1 MKLDFQTD
9 GGVGT
14 RANLGLIVLE
24 TDETMEPEFSR
35 IMDRAGVALYH
46 CRIAMAPEIRPDT
59 LMLMEKDLPASA
71 RLLPPSLQ
79 FDAIGFGCTSA
90 STVIGSDKV
99 AEAVRIA
106 CPGAKVTDP
115 LAAVIAACRAL
126 GVKRLGFV
134 TPYIAEVSA
143 RMRSKLE
150 EAGFEIAGFG
160 SFEEGND
167 RVVARITPASIL
179 QAIETVAAQEP
190 CDAVFVSCTNLRC
203 LDVIPIAEQTIGV
216 PVISSNTAL
225 AWHMLR
231 MAGVE
236 DTTDRLGMLFA
247 GPQEQEALTLQP
259 VV

>member
-9 GGVGT
+9 GGIGT
-14 RANLGLIVLE
+14 RANLGVIVLE
-24 TDETMEPEFSR
+24 TDETLEPEFSR
-35 IMDRAGVALYH
+35 IMARAGVALYH
-46 CRIAMAPEIRPDT
+46 SRIAMTPEIRPDT
-59 LMLMEKDLPASA
+59 LAQMEQDLPASA

-90 STVIGSDKV
+90 STVIGSARV
-99 AEAVRIA
+99 AEAVRTV

-115 LAAVIAACRAL
+115 LAATIAACQSL
-126 GVKRLGFV
+126 GVRRLGFV

-143 RMRSKLE
+143 RMRQKLE

-167 RVVARITPASIL
+167 RVVARITQASIL
-179 QAIETVAAQEP
+179 QAIEAVAAQAP

-203 LDVIPIAEQTIGV
+203 LDVIPVAEARIGV

-231 MAGVE
+231 MAGIE
-236 DTTDRLGMLFA
+236 DTSDQRGQLFNQ
-247 GPQEQEALTLQP
+247 G
-259 VV
+259 